1 MWIVSQLTALVD
13 GQHNP
18 APALTVGAAA
28 VVAVTVVHRII
39 RRIERMIWK
48 AATWALVG
56 GAGAGGG
63 WTILDSIH
71 SLHP

>member
-1 MWIVSQLTALVD
+1 MWIVSQLSALAD
-13 GQHNP
+13 GQHNVM
-18 APALTVGAAA
+18 PALTVGAAVYA
-28 VVAVTVVHRII
+28 VVTVAHRII

-71 SLHP
+71 SLHL